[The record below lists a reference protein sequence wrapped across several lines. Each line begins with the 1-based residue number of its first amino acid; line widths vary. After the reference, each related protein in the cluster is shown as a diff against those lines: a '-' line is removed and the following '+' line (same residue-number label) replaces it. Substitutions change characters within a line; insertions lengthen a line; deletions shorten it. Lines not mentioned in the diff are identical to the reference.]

1 MNDILTA
8 VITYNYDISMTRQEN
23 RDLMTQ
29 LQTIQLKEQQRVNA
43 LTRELDREKAKS
55 KSLMLK
61 LRDLQ
66 QEKSSTGTLLNF
78 IVVDTQQSLG
88 PYF

>member
-1 MNDILTA
+1 MN
-8 VITYNYDISMTRQEN
+8 RQEN

-66 QEKSSTGTLLNF
+66 QEKSSTGTLFFNF
-78 IVVDTQQSLG
+78 IVVGTQQSF
-88 PYF
+88 YF